1 MIFFR
6 LLTFFQS
13 LFRKMLCDFTRNVFV
28 QLYYFIQ
35 LYESYYASYSKP
47 IRLSCTKSI
56 EQKVVI
62 KIEKWTRKLRFLNI
76 HNQHWNITIHN
87 QIITMITS
95 SVLYK
100 TSISSQ
106 WRGKICTCLA
116 LILFSNLTTR
126 KYKYWRITHHVFCW
140 SNYYLDIAYS
150 ILFYIVL
157 SKC

>member
-76 HNQHWNITIHN
+76 HNQHWNRLSYFLSEWHYHSQSNNNYDYLICTLQN
-87 QIITMITS
+87 FNFITMTWQD
-95 SVLYK
+95 LYLFGFN
-100 TSISSQ
+100 SIFQ
-106 WRGKICTCLA
+106 
-116 LILFSNLTTR
+116 F
-126 KYKYWRITHHVFCW
+126 
-140 SNYYLDIAYS
+140 NY
-150 ILFYIVL
+150 
-157 SKC
+157 